1 MSSITSRTSLEGF
14 IAGILKSRRPSTQR
28 KDELSM
34 GEWCSKSLCLVP
46 FVLWTFALMA
56 GDNPVPLHK
65 NLRVHLA
72 AGLGRGAL
80 RSFRG
85 PPFGNGMSHD
95 FRYNRA
101 NTDHSP
107 IPMEVDVMYLLAGRQ
122 SGLGSEEVCR
132 RCSRKGKVYLDQ
144 YIILPCRV
152 NYYAMLEIVRVL
164 C

>member
-1 MSSITSRTSLEGF
+1 VLE
-14 IAGILKSRRPSTQR
+14 IVVPRP
-28 KDELSM
+28 
-34 GEWCSKSLCLVP
+34 LCPVDVR
-46 FVLWTFALMA
+46 FDA

-122 SGLGSEEVCR
+122 SGP
-132 RCSRKGKVYLDQ
+132 
-144 YIILPCRV
+144 IHHTTMPCKLLSDARNRPRIMPNEMMSDLIV
-152 NYYAMLEIVRVL
+152 NG
-164 C
+164 